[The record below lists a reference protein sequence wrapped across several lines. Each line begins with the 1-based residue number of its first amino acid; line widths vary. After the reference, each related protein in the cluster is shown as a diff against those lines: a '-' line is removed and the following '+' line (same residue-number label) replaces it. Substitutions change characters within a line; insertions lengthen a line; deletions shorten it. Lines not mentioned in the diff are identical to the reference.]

1 MKNIFSPFIEKNKVV
16 ILDGALATEL
26 EKRGADL
33 NDQLWSAKLLMEN
46 PSLIRQVHMD
56 YLEAGADVITSASYQ
71 ASMEGF
77 AKRGLSAG
85 QSIQLMQLSIDLC
98 LQAREEVIRKKNL
111 TEPLPLVAASIGPY
125 GAYLANGAEYTG
137 EYGIGIEALKNFHRS
152 RMQVLYNSGADF
164 FAFETIPS
172 LDEGMALLQLLKEFP
187 NKQAWLSCSCRDL
200 LHTCHGERMAE
211 VAKLAEQSDQIAA
224 IGVNCTS
231 PEFVASLIKEIKT
244 VTSKPVLVYPNLGE
258 TYDAMNKC
266 WLPGEHSHA
275 FASYT
280 DEWYQA
286 GATLIGGCCR
296 TSPNDIRELAMK
308 FKKK

>member
-46 PSLIRQVHMD
+46 PALIKQVHAD

-85 QSIQLMQLSIDLC
+85 QSAQLMQLSIDLC
-98 LQAREEVIRKKNL
+98 LQAKEEVIKKKSL
-111 TEPLPLVAASIGPY
+111 KEPLPLVAASIGPY

-137 EYGIGIEALKNFHRS
+137 DYGIGIEALKNFHRP
-152 RMQVLYNSGADF
+152 RMEVLYNSGADF
-164 FAFETIPS
+164 FACETIPS
-172 LDEGMALLQLLKEFP
+172 LEEGIALLQLLKEFP
-187 NKQAWLSCSCRDL
+187 NRQAWLSFSCRDS
-200 LHTCHGERMAE
+200 LHTCHGEHITE
-211 VAKLAEQSDQIAA
+211 VAALANQSDQIAA

-231 PEFVASLIKEIKT
+231 PEFVASLIKEIKNA
-244 VTSKPVLVYPNLGE
+244 TSKPVLAYPNLGE
-258 TYDAMNKC
+258 KYDAVNKC
-266 WLPGEHSHA
+266 WLRGEHCHS
-275 FASYT
+275 FSSYA

-286 GATLIGGCCR
+286 GAALIGGCCR
-296 TSPNDIRELAMK
+296 TAPNDIRELAMK